1 MDRSRWLPV
10 FSTGAILL
18 IVGVTAALWPKP
30 ATQPPQPAPTTP
42 QVSTGPPTGPTITPG
57 AGLPKGN
64 VAAGEG
70 GTPGPGGMPIG
81 FEHTPDGAVATTTA
95 CSMWVFKPA
104 VDDPTTRE
112 ALARQC
118 TTDHYYKALLQGFTF
133 GARTHEFYGPNVEM
147 QPQRGAY
154 SVKVIN
160 PDQVEVLLWIP
171 VFYPGITDMGSDFS
185 LWQTWAFDL
194 KWANGSWR
202 IDDDKSTSTTNPVPA
217 DLWGN
222 PSAAEKA
229 RLLTDPSKWAEEHN
243 GVRLSVDRFV
253 TATWME
259 YSNASR

>member
-10 FSTGAILL
+10 LSTGAILL

-30 ATQPPQPAPTTP
+30 ATQPPQPSPTTP
-42 QVSTGPPTGPTITPG
+42 QISTGPPTGPTITPG

-95 CSMWVFKPA
+95 CAMWVFKPV

-118 TTDHYYKALLQGFTF
+118 TTDHYYDSLLSAYEF
-133 GARTHEFYGPNVEM
+133 GSRTHKYDGPNVEM

-185 LWQTWAFDL
+185 LWQTRNYDL

-202 IDDDKSTSTTNPVPA
+202 INNNKNSVVTSPKPA

-229 RLLTDPSKWAEEHN
+229 RLLTDPSKWAETTDA
-243 GVRLSVDRFV
+243 GKQPGDRFAI
-253 TATWME
+253 ATWME